1 MLPALSM
8 TTQVDT
14 IVTHTQ
20 LSKVPCMR
28 GLHAEIEQPMVLFV
42 L

>member
-1 MLPALSM
+1 M

-14 IVTHTQ
+14 IVAYAQ

-28 GLHAEIEQPMVLFV
+28 RLHAEIEQPMVLFV